1 MLKIYTSGN
10 SYEAIKSLDTTYAYP
25 EEKRSPYEQIN
36 WLNNHLKEFQTKDVS
51 IKTFSPY
58 ILNYINLLLAR
69 GDLNFDNIE
78 VFEYYYEEPGFIDFT
93 SLKIEGHN
101 MIDTR
106 FLSDPISEIYCEF
119 NKIKNMNS

>member
-1 MLKIYTSGN
+1 MLKIYTSEN
-10 SYEAIKSLDTTYAYP
+10 SYEAIKSLDTTYTYP

-58 ILNYINLLLAR
+58 ILNYINLLLAW

-78 VFEYYYEEPGFIDFT
+78 VFEYYYDEDTGFIDFT
-93 SLKIEGHN
+93 SLKIVGYN

-106 FLSDPISEIYCEF
+106 VLSDPILKIYREI
-119 NKIKNMNS
+119 NKIKK

>member
-1 MLKIYTSGN
+1 MLKIYTSEN

-78 VFEYYYEEPGFIDFT
+78 VFEYYYDEDTGFIDFT
-93 SLKIEGHN
+93 SLKIVGHN

-106 FLSDPISEIYCEF
+106 LLSDPILEIYREI
-119 NKIKNMNS
+119 NKIKK